1 MLLGQLQPLAK
12 SWIISDP
19 QGGQLPAC
27 EADLDL
33 LLNDAWPAS
42 RPTAA
47 SASRSGVPESP
58 QPSATGPTHHRPPV
72 DKRRLL
78 SQPDV
83 TVDRMTGF
91 VTIEDR
97 P

>member
-1 MLLGQLQPLAK
+1 
-12 SWIISDP
+12 
-19 QGGQLPAC
+19 
-27 EADLDL
+27 
-33 LLNDAWPAS
+33 
-42 RPTAA
+42 
-47 SASRSGVPESP
+47 VPESP

-83 TVDRMTGF
+83 TVDHMTGF